1 MTPDEYDQFVEAQKA
16 EFDLDERPRLYHLPG
31 WYMGGHG
38 DPVATF
44 DARPALVLELHS
56 DGRVTWK
63 PAE

>member
-1 MTPDEYDQFVEAQKA
+1 MTPDEQFLA
-16 EFDLDERPRLYHLPG
+16 EHPLLDERPRLYHLPG

-38 DPVATF
+38 DPVATG
-44 DARPALVLELHS
+44 PALVLELHS